1 MRSTDPIDERDLD
14 VAGLRRSL
22 AQEPSRKI
30 GNGGNRRRGLRTYLL
45 GGLVAVVLALFG
57 SVVWMAYQD
66 MMPGDGTPPLIRAEA
81 GPIKHEP
88 DERGGLPLL
97 NEESVVVQALD
108 TPDAPVRVERIVPR
122 QAEPPRSSADVIPE
136 ALQAEPGAEAAGGTV
151 VASAQALETTASD
164 DSDSLDSLL
173 AEIASGLDQE
183 PPIEPAA
190 GGLDEVQIAANETT
204 ADGTLAAPAE
214 AEPRPSAEIG
224 APATLELPA
233 AAPAATDDTAAAPA
247 AATAPAAQAAAPA
260 PAAADPVATAPA
272 PAPATATPDATAPPA
287 TTAATTA
294 SEPPA
299 PTGGASAEPGS
310 RTAANSRGEL
320 RRRLSRAAP
329 GGT

>member
-30 GNGGNRRRGLRTYLL
+30 GNAGNRRRGVRSYLL
-45 GGLVAVVLALFG
+45 GGLVALVLVLFG

-136 ALQAEPGAEAAGGTV
+136 ALKAEPGAEAAGGPV
-151 VASAQALETTASD
+151 VASAQDVETSTTD
-164 DSDSLDSLL
+164 GSDSLDSLL

-183 PPIEPAA
+183 PAS
-190 GGLDEVQIAANETT
+190 GGLDEVQTAANETT
-204 ADGTLAAPAE
+204 DNGNPGALAE
-214 AEPRPSAEIG
+214 AEIG

-233 AAPAATDDTAAAPA
+233 APPAAPDDTAAAPA
-247 AATAPAAQAAAPA
+247 AATAPAAEAAASA
-260 PAAADPVATAPA
+260 PATADPVASASA
-272 PAPATATPDATAPPA
+272 SATATPDAAESPAATAAVTPSISRIPGPPA
-287 TTAATTA
+287 GP
-294 SEPPA
+294 S
-299 PTGGASAEPGS
+299 
-310 RTAANSRGEL
+310 
-320 RRRLSRAAP
+320 
-329 GGT
+329 